1 MSETKGKNNQRKPTL
16 SGEIAIPL
24 CQYHKIPIKKEK
36 KMDFKLT
43 IVLTHIEDQSE
54 EDMFLNAETYIQD
67 DIKDGVL
74 NIESVEDI
82 TDYPDSK

>member
-1 MSETKGKNNQRKPTL
+1 MTRKDTLMSPNGTKLPKG
-16 SGEIAIPL
+16 S
-24 CQYHKIPIKKEK
+24 QYHKIPIKKEK

-43 IVLTHIEDQSE
+43 IVLTHIENQSE